1 MGIDWTSNAPDGSYL
16 MGADG
21 MGGALMYFYM
31 VYYRSWAML
40 IFSFFFDLTFY
51 GPQWVGGMWVA
62 AVIGFKVL

>member
-1 MGIDWTSNAPDGSYL
+1 
-16 MGADG
+16 

-62 AVIGFKVL
+62 AVIGFKVI